1 MFSDETTILG
11 LLDTHTD
18 ISGYTLEVK
27 KSAKLCDSQHLIA
40 NTKKA
45 EKKIFLIQD
54 IWRLTRFILTNS
66 WGYILTVLCLEM
78 FMWNLDGQGVKQQLY
93 PQTQGL
99 WWLIMYNIME
109 SQFSLVTY
117 LRKGEDYS

>member
-1 MFSDETTILG
+1 MLKLKQEIPTPQTQTILPACLIVMFSDETTILG

-45 EKKIFLIQD
+45 E
-54 IWRLTRFILTNS
+54 
-66 WGYILTVLCLEM
+66 
-78 FMWNLDGQGVKQQLY
+78 
-93 PQTQGL
+93 
-99 WWLIMYNIME
+99 
-109 SQFSLVTY
+109 
-117 LRKGEDYS
+117 